1 MSNAKKTGAIFFL
14 ILGLLAIIPLASG
27 LSTLKLQPGQR
38 FTLETGQDAAAEEEV
53 VEEETPDITTAPILI
68 RNTLLVFLV
77 IFLPLSLIVALRS
90 PELFKEVLKRDLRL
104 FLFFLAGFFLIRQLQ
119 LQGFFNRPDLGAE
132 EGAIVSIPDLIQNPT
147 VLMGFAMAFVLLGL
161 FAFSMWKLCQ
171 RVSPLLNVSQ
181 IAQDAI
187 EEIQSGVDLRDVIV
201 RCYYDMCR
209 ALQNTGRWARSKAT
223 TPSELAEQLQN
234 AGIAGEQTA
243 RLTRLFERVRYGGQ
257 DLGKAEEQ
265 EAIECLQA
273 IAAAIDARQNRY
285 RDPLPS
291 LGFKRVPV
299 SKQ

>member
-1 MSNAKKTGAIFFL
+1 MSNTKKNGALIFL

-27 LSTLKLQPGQR
+27 LSTLQLRPGQR
-38 FTLETGQDAAAEEEV
+38 FTLDADEAAAAEEEV
-53 VEEETPDITTAPILI
+53 IEEEIIEQATPSLI
-68 RNTLLVFLV
+68 RNTLLVFLA

-104 FLFFLAGFFLIRQLQ
+104 FLLFLAGFFVIRQLQ
-119 LQGFFNRPDLGAE
+119 LQGFFNRPDLGAAD
-132 EGAIVSIPDLIQNPT
+132 GTIISIPHLIQNPT
-147 VLMGFAMAFVLLGL
+147 VMMGFVMAFILLGL
-161 FAFSMWKLCQ
+161 FTFSVWKLWQ
-171 RVSPLLNVSQ
+171 RVSPMLTVSQ

-187 EEIQSGVDLRDVIV
+187 EDIQSGVDLRHVIV

-223 TPSELAEQLQN
+223 TPRELAEQLEN
-234 AGIAGEQTA
+234 ASIAGEQTV

-273 IAAAIDARQNRY
+273 IAAAIAARQNRY

-291 LGFKRVPV
+291 LGFKRVPMP
-299 SKQ
+299 KQ

>member
-1 MSNAKKTGAIFFL
+1 MSKGKKNGAILFL
-14 ILGLLAIIPLASG
+14 ILGLFAIIPLASG
-27 LSTLKLQPGQR
+27 LSTLQLQPGQR
-38 FTLETGQDAAAEEEV
+38 FTLEEGDDAANEVEVAEDEELS
-53 VEEETPDITTAPILI
+53 EQFAPTLI

-90 PELFKEVLKRDLRL
+90 PKLFKEVLKQDLRL
-104 FLFFLAGFFLIRQLQ
+104 FLIFLAVFYVFRQLQ
-119 LQGFFNRPDLGAE
+119 LQGFFNQNKLE
-132 EGAIVSIPDLIQNPT
+132 SVEGTAVSIPDLIQNPT
-147 VLMGFAMAFVLLGL
+147 VMIGFLLAFVMLGL
-161 FAFSMWKLCQ
+161 FAFSMWKLWQ

-187 EEIQSGVDLRDVIV
+187 EEIQAGVDLRDVIV

-209 ALQNTGRWARSKAT
+209 ALQSTNRWARSKAT
-223 TPSELAEQLQN
+223 TPSELAEQLQV

-257 DLGKAEEQ
+257 DVGKAEEQ

-273 IAAAIDARQNRY
+273 IVAAITARQNRY

-299 SKQ
+299 PKQ